1 MIGNSLFFKRPEQ
14 VRIKPAVMPGSR
26 PFIGHPRFGFHT
38 MLNQDSAKPL
48 PTAPAIVGGNLDWT
62 KAKVTP
68 NTQFLHNLF
77 SDKRQMNMIPA
88 LGSILKLGEPNTNS
102 VHT

>member
-1 MIGNSLFFKRPEQ
+1 MIGANVFFKRPE
-14 VRIKPAVMPGSR
+14 RKIRPAVVMPGSR

-77 SDKRQMNMIPA
+77 SDKRPMMNIPT